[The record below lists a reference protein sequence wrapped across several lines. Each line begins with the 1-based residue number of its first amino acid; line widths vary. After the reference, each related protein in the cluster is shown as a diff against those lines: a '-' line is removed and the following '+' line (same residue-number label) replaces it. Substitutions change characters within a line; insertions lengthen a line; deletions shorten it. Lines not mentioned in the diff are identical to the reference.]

1 MYDLKINPNWTF
13 KDIVN
18 EIKALKL
25 EYEGVL
31 TSFYYFDLHEVVVFK
46 RKTRNAIYSLNFP
59 EWKKDKL
66 WNYMNGFEFFSS
78 LRGIA
83 EREK

>member
-31 TSFYYFDLHEVVVFK
+31 ASFSCYEIKDKIKFKRNLRNSFYALGFD
-46 RKTRNAIYSLNFP
+46 

-66 WNYMNGFEFFSS
+66 WNYMNGFEFFYV
-78 LRGIA
+78 LKRIA